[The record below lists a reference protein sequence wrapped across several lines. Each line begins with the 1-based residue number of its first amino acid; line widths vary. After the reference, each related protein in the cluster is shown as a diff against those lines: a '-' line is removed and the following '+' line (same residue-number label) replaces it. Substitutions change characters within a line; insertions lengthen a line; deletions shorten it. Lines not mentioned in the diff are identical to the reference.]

1 MTTTDTRT
9 LHSAAV
15 AAGLYLDLSGSLNQL
30 LAEGLM
36 SELSYMTA
44 EEAERA
50 ASLEADLIAAARAE
64 VE

>member
-1 MTTTDTRT
+1 MATTTDNRT
-9 LHSAAV
+9 
-15 AAGLYLDLSGSLNQL
+15 LNQL

-36 SELSYMTA
+36 SELNYMTA

>member
-1 MTTTDTRT
+1 MATMQTLTKTTDTRT
-9 LHSAAV
+9 
-15 AAGLYLDLSGSLNQL
+15 LNQL

-50 ASLEADLIAAARAE
+50 ARIEADLIAAARAE
-64 VE
+64 EK